1 MVASQ
6 KILLVDDERDILDI
20 LEYNLKKAGYEVH
33 TAENGYQGLIKA
45 IELRPKLII
54 LDYMMPRMDVL
65 TTCLKVREE
74 PTLKDTVIALL
85 SARSESEIVRKA
97 FKFGANDY
105 IAKPISP
112 SLFVDKVKHLM
123 AG

>member
-1 MVASQ
+1 MSK

-20 LEYNLKKAGYEVH
+20 LEYNLKRAGYEVY
-33 TAENGYQGLIKA
+33 TAENGHQGLLKA
-45 IELRPKLII
+45 IELRPELIV
-54 LDYMMPRMDVL
+54 LDYMMPLMDGL
-65 TTCLKVREE
+65 TTCLRVREE

-97 FKFGANDY
+97 FQFGADDY

-112 SLFVDKVKHLM
+112 SLFVDKVKHLL
-123 AG
+123 AS